1 MGNTGLKFALVLK
14 FCFAHILSHLINT
27 FLWLS
32 ILDGF
37 SFLFLSIHNSGKR
50 DWILF
55 LCIHYI
61 LYLLCISPLLPW
73 NSSTLLLS
81 PLFLWF
87 KSSFHTSNYHLGD
100 NDYKSSLQPY
110 ILGYFQQFWEH
121 GKVYF
126 WATKFIMSHTSLY
139 FSLDI
144 FSNTQFLPH
153 WVAPSPTVNA
163 CV

>member
-1 MGNTGLKFALVLK
+1 M
-14 FCFAHILSHLINT
+14 T
-27 FLWLS
+27 FYFRWLP
-32 ILDGF
+32 F
-37 SFLFLSIHNSGKR
+37 FFFLSIHNSGKR
-50 DWILF
+50 DWVLF
-55 LCIHYI
+55 LWIHYI
-61 LYLLCISPLLPW
+61 LYLLRISPLLPW

-87 KSSFHTSNYHLGD
+87 KSTFHTSNYHLSD

-121 GKVYF
+121 GVYF
-126 WATKFIMSHTSLY
+126 WATKFIMSHPSLY

-153 WVAPSPTVNA
+153 WVAPSPTVTS